1 MTNREFLQTVA
12 NTDSLSAE
20 VRDFAKAAIDKLDNK
35 LSSRAAKEREKKTQE
50 NAPLVAQLLEV
61 LADGKFKT
69 TADIATAMGVHPS
82 KVTALAKGLVEDGT
96 LTKDK
101 VSVPKKGKQ
110 TAYCLADL
118 SHPVSSEQEAE

>member
-1 MTNREFLQTVA
+1 MTNREFLTIIA
-12 NTDSLSAE
+12 NTETLSAD
-20 VRDFAKAAIDKLDNK
+20 VREFAQSAITKLDTK
-35 LSSRAAKEREKKTQE
+35 LSSRASKEREKKAQE

-110 TAYCLADL
+110 NAYCLADI
-118 SHPVSSEQEAE
+118 SHSTNEE

>member
-1 MTNREFLQTVA
+1 MTNREFLTIVA
-12 NTDSLSAE
+12 NTEALSAD
-20 VRDFAKAAIDKLDNK
+20 VREFAQSAITKLDTK
-35 LSSRAAKEREKKTQE
+35 LSSRASKEREKKAQE

-69 TADIATAMGVHPS
+69 TADIATTMGVHPS

-110 TAYCLADL
+110 TAYCLADI
-118 SHPVSSEQEAE
+118 SHSANEE